1 MDWSTVSLEPL
12 EGGFSGETFVAHTV
26 DGDVVVRTYARD
38 PERVRRRRVLAAAR
52 PRSAPGPGRSRGSAP
67 RRAVEPGVLV
77 TRAAGGRAARPAG
90 RRPRR
95 RSRLGRA
102 RYRARASART
112 LAGIP
117 FLHSGVFAGPDLAA
131 VSGSLPDD
139 LTDWARTARATG
151 RLSIWSDADWCGTR
165 RPRRSGRAT
174 AIAAGPARAV
184 LVHSDFNLK
193 NLLVDPISWQLTA
206 VVDWEFA
213 HAGSPDAD
221 LGNLTRFER
230 DPAFVSALVEAFDDA
245 RARSGRRPPPARP
258 RRRSLGPDRARGSA
272 ARRNTVSTL
281 AERLLLAQARERDL
295 NAWPF
300 DGDARLRPRRSARP
314 RARPTVALALSAE
327 NPYPERCAVG
337 LHALIRSRRVLVT
350 LSIHVTE
357 TSDWPA
363 RIRIFSRGTRWGTAI
378 QGSSA
383 RPHDICTYTIHPTE
397 FHPL

>member
-38 PERVRRRRVLAAAR
+38 PERVGVDASLLRLVRGLLPVPAVLEVR
-52 PRSAPGPGRSRGSAP
+52 LPVDGQ
-67 RRAVEPGVLV
+67 PGVLV
-77 TRAAGGRAARPAG
+77 TEWLEGQPLDRLADDRAGDVDWTALGTA
-90 RRPRR
+90 
-95 RSRLGRA
+95 LGRA
-102 RYRARASART
+102 LRT
-112 LAGIP
+112 LTGIP

-151 RLSIWSDADWCGTR
+151 RLSIWSDADWAGLENVVHQA
-165 RPRRSGRAT
+165 AT

-193 NLLVDPISWQLTA
+193 NLLGDPISWQLTG

-221 LGNLTRFER
+221 LGNVTRFER
-230 DPAFVSALVEAFDDA
+230 DPAFVSALVGALDDDRPA
-245 RARSGRRPPPARP
+245 AGGNRLLRGRAADLWALIELAGRPQA
-258 RRRSLGPDRARGSA
+258 
-272 ARRNTVSTL
+272 NTVSTL

-300 DGDARLRPRRSARP
+300 DATRVSVRDARRASA
-314 RARPTVALALSAE
+314 
-327 NPYPERCAVG
+327 
-337 LHALIRSRRVLVT
+337 
-350 LSIHVTE
+350 
-357 TSDWPA
+357 DA
-363 RIRIFSRGTRWGTAI
+363 RIGSERGK
-378 QGSSA
+378 
-383 RPHDICTYTIHPTE
+383 
-397 FHPL
+397 PLF